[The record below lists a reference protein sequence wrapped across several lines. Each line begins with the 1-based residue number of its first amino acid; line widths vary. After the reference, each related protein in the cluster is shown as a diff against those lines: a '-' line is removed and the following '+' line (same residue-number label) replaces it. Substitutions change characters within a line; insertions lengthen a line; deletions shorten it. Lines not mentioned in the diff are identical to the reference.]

1 MENLSDEQLGK
12 ILYALTIRDRG
23 GDREKWLRR
32 GIPKLEKISPDGML
46 GYWRRRIDSN
56 TDAMALALTVW
67 SEYQTHLED
76 LASGRLDRPE
86 VVLQSMQTPKP
97 PSLLKMVGSLVSAT
111 VSETKAVIAKEPPV
125 SDKEYL
131 RRLELCGKCDRFES
145 DSGRCLMCG
154 CYMRYKAK
162 MRSQLCPVGKWG
174 PVR

>member
-1 MENLSDEQLGK
+1 MENLSDGQLGK

-67 SEYQTHLED
+67 SEYQTHLQD

-86 VVLQSMQTPKP
+86 ESLQSMQTPKP
-97 PSLLKMVGSLVSAT
+97 PSLLKMVGNLVKAT
-111 VSETKAVIAKEPPV
+111 VAESKAVILKEPPV
-125 SDKEYL
+125 SEVEYQ
-131 RRLELCGKCDRFES
+131 RRLKLCGTCDLFEKGT
-145 DSGRCLMCG
+145 GRCMSCG
-154 CYMRYKAK
+154 CFMTYKAK
-162 MRSQLCPVGKWG
+162 MRSQQCPTGKWG